1 VWLEEYVDATV
12 GTLGVEHR
20 KRLAITVELVVKP
33 TLLFSD
39 EPTSDWTLKRLGHSV
54 PPQDF

>member
-39 EPTSDWTLKRLGHSV
+39 EPTPD
-54 PPQDF
+54 